1 MANELFLAV
10 PSTPKNNVN
19 SGMNLLDF
27 NTESQQISGNGMA
40 EVIRAVHGLDYGM
53 EEDQLSIE
61 SLRAIGEAVSAPLS
75 VTTDVQEMAGNTS
88 VTQLQSQIA
97 TSNQTTAA
105 AGNSR
110 KKGGRNTKTSRK
122 AAISAAPEPQQQ
134 AETSF
139 ASPQQQ
145 AETSHAS
152 LEVLTTSQD
161 LLSNQPT
168 YAVSQEIPNFPW
180 QPLTVINDAF
190 QMTTPPPAVQV
201 PVSPAPS
208 CVSLDPKRKV
218 ESMFAP
224 PQPTE
229 VPLNNRRNAVKPP
242 NYVDQCKN
250 KLKVYA
256 DEAMRSFADVLYMP
270 MVNETSFGDGLE
282 AARHLPRFRQKVWA
296 CMESLDVHQQCVM
309 DFELAAHRCVLPLN
323 ERVAGG
329 LTDNQNYC
337 TVTPTR
343 INNALKRKRL
353 EQLESARNTS
363 IKNEVVDFLRPP
375 KSYCLKQWPSKS
387 SAEQSHILQPI
398 FEAFQLMRKDPQLKL
413 HKYTQVNT
421 LFDFRA
427 LARNLMER
435 EPKYYEEFTC
445 YLCTVGNTRVGWY
458 KDYQNKKIDEITYVD
473 YCKRQNATKPPNE
486 MLCLI

>member
-53 EEDQLSIE
+53 EEDQLSIK

-134 AETSF
+134 AETS
-139 ASPQQQ
+139 
-145 AETSHAS
+145 HAS

-161 LLSNQPT
+161 VLSNQPT

-256 DEAMRSFADVLYMP
+256 DEAMRNFADVLYMP

-282 AARHLPRFRQKVWA
+282 AARHLHRFRQKVWA

-337 TVTPTR
+337 TVTPAR

-353 EQLESARNTS
+353 EASQVL
-363 IKNEVVDFLRPP
+363 L
-375 KSYCLKQWPSKS
+375 SKTMAS
-387 SAEQSHILQPI
+387 
-398 FEAFQLMRKDPQLKL
+398 
-413 HKYTQVNT
+413 QVKC
-421 LFDFRA
+421 R
-427 LARNLMER
+427 
-435 EPKYYEEFTC
+435 
-445 YLCTVGNTRVGWY
+445 
-458 KDYQNKKIDEITYVD
+458 
-473 YCKRQNATKPPNE
+473 TKPHIATH
-486 MLCLI
+486 L